1 MFLKGFAG
9 DISKAQSRAS
19 MVAGEAV
26 SNIRTVAAFNAEKK
40 VLALFEH
47 ELEGPMKAGF
57 LRGQVENPPVIT
69 FVLGVYHSFAWLFIC
84 FSSKY
89 SHFIDSIALL
99 CTCYGT

>member
-40 VLALFEH
+40 VLALFER

-57 LRGQVENPPVIT
+57 LRGQVAGFGYGISQLCL
-69 FVLGVYHSFAWLFIC
+69 FGSYALGL
-84 FSSKY
+84 
-89 SHFIDSIALL
+89 
-99 CTCYGT
+99 

>member
-40 VLALFEH
+40 VLALFER

-57 LRGQVENPPVIT
+57 LRGQVEKSSCYYFCFGGLT
-69 FVLGVYHSFAWLFIC
+69 FLWVAIYIFFFEVFPFH
-84 FSSKY
+84 
-89 SHFIDSIALL
+89 
-99 CTCYGT
+99 